1 MGVNILKLV
10 DGIILQDKEA
20 SAVIYDDSKELFFEV
35 DYIGKLIL
43 SYLLGNDSVKSQI
56 LREFEIDSNDLNT
69 EIENF
74 KHQLKEAGII
84 EDIV

>member
-1 MGVNILKLV
+1 MKLV

-43 SYLLGNDSVKSQI
+43 SYLLGDDSMKNQI
-56 LREFEIDSNDLNT
+56 LREFEININELNT
-69 EIENF
+69 EIEKF
-74 KHQLKEAGII
+74 KCKLKEAGII

>member
-1 MGVNILKLV
+1 MKLV

-20 SAVIYDDSKELFFEV
+20 SAVIYDDSRELFFEV

-43 SYLLGNDSVKSQI
+43 SYLLGDDSMKNQI
-56 LREFEIDSNDLNT
+56 LREFEVNINELNT
-69 EIENF
+69 EIEKF
-74 KHQLKEAGII
+74 KCKLKEAGII

>member
-1 MGVNILKLV
+1 MKTLKLV

-43 SYLLGNDSVKSQI
+43 SYLLGDDSMKNQI
-56 LREFEIDSNDLNT
+56 LREFEININELNT
-69 EIENF
+69 EIEKF
-74 KHQLKEAGII
+74 KCKLKEAGII